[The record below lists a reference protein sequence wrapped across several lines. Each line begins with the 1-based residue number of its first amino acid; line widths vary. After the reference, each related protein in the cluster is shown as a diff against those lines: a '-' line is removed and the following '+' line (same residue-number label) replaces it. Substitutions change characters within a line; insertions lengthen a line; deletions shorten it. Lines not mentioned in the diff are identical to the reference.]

1 MIKEKEL
8 LLKNKLKII
17 IKEVGYMN
25 DLKQS
30 VMDEFKSRN
39 LNSLRA
45 AWVFSEN
52 LDLETLTDSEEDIR
66 FLFIFSL
73 ALNKTLK
80 EKNMDMLNDYQSY
93 FTKVEIDQWENY
105 KEEEEDENVFPIV
118 FKNVVEIFPG
128 YWQTTVTAQEIEKLN
143 QANVLIYNPNTQRG
157 LKVTKKGIGIDVNPK
172 KVNQIAERMLS
183 GRQFPDDLKFNV
195 LKTGQEKIIYNP
207 KNRILTITEG
217 SVINTFDG
225 QHRLSG
231 NALALSKNPDLEFIW
246 PIKITNFTE
255 IKAHD
260 FMTQINKQTP
270 IDVDVLK
277 TKDYSKNENLVVDKI
292 MDSKGDLAD
301 ATKDK
306 DSFVKSNRGLTT
318 KSILAEAIKDN
329 YEDQLESAYQRDE
342 IANWI
347 VEFSN
352 YLMGMYSEEFIANPY
367 EVKKYSYINNL
378 NMFYGYIAL
387 SATLKDNNEWK
398 NILKEKIE
406 SIDFN
411 VDNPMWRSVGII
423 KENKINKTTKNKLY
437 KLFKGE
443 A

>member
-8 LLKNKLKII
+8 ELKNKLKNV

-30 VMDEFKSRN
+30 VMEEFKLRN
-39 LNSLRA
+39 MDALRA

-52 LDLETLTDSEEDIR
+52 LDLDTLTDEEDDIQ
-66 FLFIFSL
+66 FIYIFSH
-73 ALNKTLK
+73 ALNKALK
-80 EKNMDMLNDYQSY
+80 EKNMDMLSYYQNY
-93 FTKVEIDQWENY
+93 FTKMEIVQWENY
-105 KEEEEDENVFPIV
+105 KNEEDDGNVFPII

-157 LKVTKKGIGIDVNPK
+157 FKVTKKSIGIDVNPK
-172 KVNQIAERMLS
+172 KVNEIAERMLS
-183 GRQFPDDLKFNV
+183 GEQFPDDLKFNV
-195 LKTGQEKIIYNP
+195 LKTGQERIIYNP

-270 IDVDVLK
+270 IDIDILK

-301 ATKDK
+301 VTKDK
-306 DSFVKSNRGLTT
+306 DSFVKSDRGLTT

-329 YEDQLESAYQRDE
+329 YGDQLDSAFQRDE

-352 YLMGMYSEEFIANPY
+352 YLMGIYSEEFIINPY
-367 EVKKYSYINNL
+367 EVKKTSYINNL

-387 SATLKDNNEWK
+387 SSALKNNKDWK
-398 NILKEKIE
+398 NILKQKIE
-406 SIDFN
+406 SIDFSA
-411 VDNPMWRSVGII
+411 DNPIWREIGII
-423 KENKINKTTKNKLY
+423 KENKINKTSRNKLY
-437 KLFKGE
+437 KLFKE
-443 A
+443 V